1 MKKLSLYLSLL
12 AAIVLSAGVVSCGDD
27 NDDPVVTPT
36 PEPEPEPQPVAYDT
50 IYPVHYDL
58 TVTVG
63 KHGGMASQETHL
75 TLSVDSLT
83 NPNTVISFEG
93 NGIEITDYTIE
104 NIYDAKYMY
113 QVPTTADRFAKL
125 QIKSNKLNVVRERPF
140 QTNTYAARKYTHAWL
155 NDSILLVMAA
165 NGEADKIIWTKLN
178 ANDMIITGEGE
189 LSLAVADGYDSFTT
203 SGLLTYRQSDKKLFY
218 FYYSKK
224 GSGRTA
230 TKESNF
236 HTAVINPE
244 TMAVEKD
251 NTYPQTAEMQGSAY
265 GELMQNFIF
274 FDDNDN
280 LYLSVFSSV
289 NKINIGSLVRIKK
302 GEYNFEEGYNAF
314 PDAKG
319 KIVSVIYLGGSKV
332 LAYSGDASIGTSIQ
346 DQAYYYSIVDL
357 NAKTATPIKFNGADL
372 PYSAGSFSQR
382 AVYNAK
388 ENKAYFGVSNADG
401 ETIYVYDV
409 ATGSVAKGLS
419 IAPGYYFDQIR
430 LMHDDPIIVEKK

>member
-1 MKKLSLYLSLL
+1 MKKITFFHSLMAALVL
-12 AAIVLSAGVVSCGDD
+12 ATAFTACSKDD
-27 NDDPVVTPT
+27 DEKKT
-36 PEPEPEPQPVAYDT
+36 PEPEPIPEVTY
-50 IYPVHYDL
+50 HYDL

-75 TLSVDSLT
+75 TMSVDSLT
-83 NPNTVISFEG
+83 NPNMTVSFEG
-93 NGIEITDYTIE
+93 KGIEITDYTIE

-113 QVPTTADRFAKL
+113 QIPVSADRFAKL
-125 QIKSNKLNVVRERPF
+125 QIKNNKLEVVRERPF
-140 QTNTYAARKYTHAWL
+140 QKNTYASRKYTHAWL
-155 NDSILLVMAA
+155 NDTTLIVMAA
-165 NGEADKIIWTKLN
+165 NGEANKIVWTKLN
-178 ANDMIITGEGE
+178 SNSMAILDEGE
-189 LSLAVADGYDSFTT
+189 LGISLADGYDSFTT
-203 SGLLTYRQSDKKLFY
+203 SGLLTYRKSDKKLFY
-218 FYYSKK
+218 FFYSKK

-236 HTAVINPE
+236 HIAVINPE

-251 NTYPQTAEMQGSAY
+251 NVFPVAAEMQGSAY
-265 GELMQNFIF
+265 GELMQNFMF

-289 NKINIGSLVRIKK
+289 NKKNIGSLVRIKK
-302 GEYNFEEGYNAF
+302 GEFNFEDGYNAF

-319 KIVSVIYLGGSKV
+319 KIVSVLYIGSGKA
-332 LAYSGDASIGTSIQ
+332 LAYSGDNEAGTGIQ

-357 NAKTATPIKFNGADL
+357 TAKTATPIQYNGADL

-388 ENKAYFGVSNADG
+388 ENRAYFGVSNADG
-401 ETIYVYDV
+401 ETVYFYDV
-409 ATGSVAKGLS
+409 ATGKVTKGLS

-430 LMHDDPIIVEKK
+430 LFEN

>member
-1 MKKLSLYLSLL
+1 MKKLS
-12 AAIVLSAGVVSCGDD
+12 IFHSAMVALMFTFAFTACSSDDDD
-27 NDDPVVTPT
+27 NNGTTTQPEQPAQPEVT
-36 PEPEPEPQPVAYDT
+36 Y
-50 IYPVHYDL
+50 HYDL

-83 NPNTVISFEG
+83 NPNMTVNFEG

-125 QIKSNKLNVVRERPF
+125 QLKNNRLNVIRERPF
-140 QTNTYAARKYTHAWL
+140 QTNTYDSRKYTHAWL
-155 NDSILLVMAA
+155 NDSTLLVMAA
-165 NGEADKIIWTKLN
+165 NGDANKIIWTKLN
-178 ANDMIITGEGE
+178 SNTMAILSEGE
-189 LSLAVADGYDSFTT
+189 LNFSVADGFETFTT
-203 SGLLTYRQSDKKLFY
+203 SGLLTYRKADNKLFY
-218 FYYSKK
+218 FFYSKK

-236 HTAVINPE
+236 HVAVINPE
-244 TMAVEKD
+244 TMAVEQ
-251 NTYPQTAEMQGSAY
+251 NNLSPMTAEMQGSAY
-265 GELMQNFIF
+265 GELMQNFMF

-280 LYLSVFSSV
+280 LYLSVFSKVGSQ
-289 NKINIGSLVRIKK
+289 NIGSLVRIKK
-302 GEYNFEEGYNAF
+302 GEFNFEDGYNAF

-319 KIVSVIYLGGSKV
+319 KIVSVLYIGSGKA
-332 LAYSGDASIGTSIQ
+332 LAYSGDAALGTGIQ
-346 DQAYYYSIVDL
+346 DPAYYYSIVDL
-357 NAKTATPIKFNGADL
+357 TAKTATPIKYNGDEL

-388 ENKAYFGVSNADG
+388 ENRAYFGVSNADG

-409 ATGSVAKGLS
+409 ATGNVTKGLS

-430 LMHDDPIIVEKK
+430 LVQND

>member
-1 MKKLSLYLSLL
+1 
-12 AAIVLSAGVVSCGDD
+12 
-27 NDDPVVTPT
+27 
-36 PEPEPEPQPVAYDT
+36 
-50 IYPVHYDL
+50 
-58 TVTVG
+58 
-63 KHGGMASQETHL
+63 
-75 TLSVDSLT
+75 
-83 NPNTVISFEG
+83 
-93 NGIEITDYTIE
+93 
-104 NIYDAKYMY
+104 
-113 QVPTTADRFAKL
+113 
-125 QIKSNKLNVVRERPF
+125 
-140 QTNTYAARKYTHAWL
+140 
-155 NDSILLVMAA
+155 
-165 NGEADKIIWTKLN
+165 
-178 ANDMIITGEGE
+178 
-189 LSLAVADGYDSFTT
+189 VADGYDSFTT

-236 HTAVINPE
+236 HTAVINSE

>member
-1 MKKLSLYLSLL
+1 MKTMKKQFCIYMILMMAMNLTIACSSD
-12 AAIVLSAGVVSCGDD
+12 DD
-27 NDDPVVTPT
+27 NNST
-36 PEPEPEPQPVAYDT
+36 PEPPVPEATY
-50 IYPVHYDL
+50 HYDL

-75 TLSVDSLT
+75 TMSVASLADAT
-83 NPNTVISFEG
+83 KTIDFKG

-104 NIYDAKYMY
+104 SIYDKKYMY
-113 QVPTTADRFAKL
+113 QVPTSADRFAKL
-125 QIKSNKLNVVRERPF
+125 QIKDNKVNVVRERPF
-140 QTNTYAARKYTHAWL
+140 KTNTYVARKYTHAWL
-155 NDSILLVMAA
+155 NDNTLLVMAA
-165 NGEADKIIWTKLN
+165 NGDANKIIWTKLN
-178 ANDMIITGEGE
+178 TDDMTIINEGE
-189 LSLAVADGYDSFTT
+189 TSIALADGYDSFTT

-230 TKESNF
+230 TKEANF
-236 HTAVINPE
+236 HIAVINPE

-251 NTYPQTAEMQGSAY
+251 NVFPVAAEMQGSAY
-265 GELMQNFIF
+265 GELMQNFMF

-289 NKINIGSLVRIKK
+289 NKKNIGSLVRIKK
-302 GEYNFEEGYNAF
+302 GEFNFEDGYNAF

-319 KIVSVIYLGGSKV
+319 KIVSVLYIGNGKA
-332 LAYSGDASIGTSIQ
+332 LAYAGDAAEGTGIQ

-357 NAKTATPIKFNGADL
+357 NAKTATPIQFNGADL

-409 ATGSVAKGLS
+409 ATGTVTKGLS

-430 LMHDDPIIVEKK
+430 LMQDDTDSTAK